1 MKELR
6 LKPQA
11 KRVLRHMEKRKSIT
25 ALEALGV
32 YGVFR
37 LAAVIYDIKK
47 AGFEVNSVLHQ
58 DSNGKRYSR
67 YSLAS

>member
-1 MKELR
+1 
-6 LKPQA
+6 
-11 KRVLRHMEKRKSIT
+11 MEKRKSIT

>member
-1 MKELR
+1 MVELS

-11 KRVLRHMEKRKSIT
+11 RRIIRHLQRGKSIT
-25 ALEALGV
+25 PLEALGV

-47 AGFEVNSVLHQ
+47 AGFAVHTDLHT
-58 DSNGKRYSR
+58 DTNGKRYAR
-67 YSLAS
+67 YSLS